1 MGFLSFFGSSPLGI
15 ALTAIIVI
23 LIAAVIFV
31 GVNVILAF
39 SGGPGPCT
47 PSGDP
52 PITVNADNAAMFQE
66 KWDAFDVILDGGSP
80 SSVTFNESE
89 VTSRAD
95 QYIRAETDVDFEDV
109 RVCIHDGFGEA
120 TGKLEAI
127 LGLETKV
134 KIKGNLDL
142 SGDHPEARDLEIDI
156 GNVPGFIT
164 NAIEGFVEDAVD
176 EALEDIDLSHT
187 YTPTLTEGNAQIDGV
202 P

>member
-15 ALTAIIVI
+15 ALTAILVIV
-23 LIAAVIFV
+23 IAAVIFV
-31 GVNVILAF
+31 GANVILAF

-47 PSGDP
+47 PGNP
-52 PITVNADNAAMFQE
+52 PITVNAANADGFQQ
-66 KWDAFDVILDGGSP
+66 KWDDFDAVLDGGSP
-80 SSVTFNESE
+80 SSVTLNESE

-95 QYIRAETDVDFEDV
+95 QYIRDETDVDFTDV
-109 RVCIHDGFGEA
+109 RICIHDGFGEA
-120 TGKLEAI
+120 TAKLEAI

-134 KIKGNLDL
+134 KVKGNLDL
-142 SGDHPEARDLEIDI
+142 SGDHPQALDLEIDI

-164 NAIEGFVEDAVD
+164 NTIEGFVEDAVD

>member
-15 ALTAIIVI
+15 AITAIIVI

-31 GVNVILAF
+31 GANVVLAL

-47 PSGDP
+47 PGGG
-52 PITVNADNAAMFQE
+52 PITINAANADGFQQ
-66 KWDAFDVILDGGSP
+66 KWDGFDAVLDGASP
-80 SSVTFNESE
+80 SSASFDESE

-95 QYIRAETDVDFEDV
+95 QYFRDETDVDFVDV
-109 RVCIHDGFGEA
+109 RICIHDGFGEA
-120 TGKLEAI
+120 TAKLEAI
-127 LGLETKV
+127 LGLDTEVKV
-134 KIKGNLDL
+134 TGTVDL
-142 SGDHPEARDLEIDI
+142 TGDTPVAQIGDIEI

-176 EALEDIDLSHT
+176 EALEDIDLKHT
-187 YTPTLTEGNAQIDGV
+187 YTPTLTEGEAQIDGL

>member
-1 MGFLSFFGSSPLGI
+1 MRFMSFFGPSPLGI
-15 ALTAIIVI
+15 AITAIIVL

-31 GVNVILAF
+31 GVNVVLAF

-47 PSGDP
+47 AGKP
-52 PITVNADNAAMFQE
+52 PITVDAANASTFQE

-80 SSVTFNESE
+80 SSVTFSESE

-95 QYIRAETDVDFEDV
+95 QFIKDEANVDFADV
-109 RVCIHDGFGEA
+109 RICIHDGFGEA
-120 TGKLEAI
+120 TAKLETI

-134 KIKGNLDL
+134 KITGNLDL
-142 SGDHPEARDLEIDI
+142 SGDHPKALDLEIEI
-156 GNVPGFIT
+156 GNVPGFVT
-164 NAIEGFVEDAVD
+164 NAIEGFVKDAVD

-187 YTPTLTEGNAQIDGV
+187 YTPTLTEGESQIPGV

>member
-15 ALTAIIVI
+15 AITAIIVI

-47 PSGDP
+47 PGGG
-52 PITVNADNAAMFQE
+52 PITINAANADGFQQ
-66 KWDAFDVILDGGSP
+66 KWDGFDAVLDGASP
-80 SSVTFNESE
+80 SSASFDESE

-95 QYIRAETDVDFEDV
+95 QYFRDETDVDFVDV
-109 RVCIHDGFGEA
+109 RICIRDGFGEA
-120 TGKLEAI
+120 TAKLEAI
-127 LGLETKV
+127 LGLDTEVKV
-134 KIKGNLDL
+134 TGTVDL
-142 SGDHPEARDLEIDI
+142 TGDTPVAQIGDIEI

>member
-1 MGFLSFFGSSPLGI
+1 MGFMSFFGPSPLGMAI
-15 ALTAIIVI
+15 TAIVVI
-23 LIAAVIFV
+23 LIAAILFV
-31 GVNVILAF
+31 GANVILAF

-47 PSGDP
+47 PGGDL
-52 PITVNADNAAMFQE
+52 IIVNAANADGFQQ

-80 SSVTFNESE
+80 SSVTFSESE

-95 QYIRAETDVDFEDV
+95 QYIRDETNVDFADV
-109 RVCIHDGFGEA
+109 RICFHDGFGEA
-120 TGKLEAI
+120 TAKLEAI

-134 KIKGNLDL
+134 KVKGNLDL
-142 SGDHPEARDLEIDI
+142 SGDHPVAQDLEIEI

-164 NAIEGFVEDAVD
+164 NVIEGFVEDAFD

-187 YTPTLTEGNAQIDGV
+187 YTPTLTEGSAQIEGA

>member
-31 GVNVILAF
+31 GANVILAL

-47 PSGDP
+47 PGG
-52 PITVNADNAAMFQE
+52 PITINAETADGFQQ
-66 KWDAFDVILDGGSP
+66 KWDGFDAVLDGGSP
-80 SSVTFNESE
+80 SSVSFNESE
-89 VTSRAD
+89 VSSFIDREVGSPFSD
-95 QYIRAETDVDFEDV
+95 PRI
-109 RVCIHDGFGEA
+109 CIHDGFGEA
-120 TGKLEAI
+120 TAKLEAI

-134 KIKGNLDL
+134 KVKGNLDL
-142 SGDHPEARDLEIDI
+142 SGDHPEARGLEIDI
-156 GNVPGFIT
+156 GNVPGFII

>member
-15 ALTAIIVI
+15 AVTAIIVI
-23 LIAAVIFV
+23 VIAAVIFI
-31 GVNVILAF
+31 GANVILAL

-47 PSGDP
+47 PGGGT
-52 PITVNADNAAMFQE
+52 ITTTAINADGFQQ
-66 KWDAFDVILDGGSP
+66 KWDGFDTVLDGGSP
-80 SSVTFNESE
+80 SSVSFSESE

-95 QYIRAETDVDFEDV
+95 QYIRDEADGDFADV
-109 RVCIHDGFGEA
+109 RICIHDGFGEA
-120 TGKLEAI
+120 TAKLEAF

-142 SGDHPEARDLEIDI
+142 SGDHPEALDLEIDI
-156 GNVPGFIT
+156 GNIPGFVT
-164 NAIEGFVEDAVD
+164 NAIAGFVEDAVD
-176 EALEDIDLSHT
+176 EALKDINLSHT